1 MRALVCGASGQDG
14 AYLCQFLLKKGY
26 EVIGTSRDAQVG
38 QFSNLHK
45 LKIAKDVQAASMAV
59 SDFRSVFS
67 TIKRFNPDEVYNL
80 TGQTSV
86 NLSFDQPVESIDSI
100 SIGTLNL
107 LEVIRLHNTK
117 IRFYNAGSSE
127 CFGSAK
133 KGVKFTEQSAYDPK
147 SPYGVAKSAAAMLV
161 KNYRESYGIFA
172 STGILFNHESP
183 LRPDR
188 FVTKKIVNAAL
199 RISQGSKEKLELGN
213 IDIYR
218 DWGWAP
224 EYVEAMWKML
234 QTKKPDDYVIATG
247 RSESLRYFATQ
258 AFKYFGLD
266 LKKYLKINQQFFR
279 PSEIFYSCGD
289 ASKAHQSLKWKA
301 KTDIDGVIKNLCSA
315 AQSSA

>member
-1 MRALVCGASGQDG
+1 MRVLVCGASGQDG
-14 AYLCQFLLKKGY
+14 AYLSQFLLKKGY
-26 EVIGTSRDAQVG
+26 EVIGTSRDALG
-38 QFSNLHK
+38 GSSHNLRTLGINRDIK
-45 LKIAKDVQAASMAV
+45 LASMAV

-67 TIKRFNPDEVYNL
+67 TIKRFNPDEIYNL

-100 SIGTLNL
+100 AIGTLNL
-107 LEVIRLHNTK
+107 LEVIRLFNPK

-133 KGVKFTEQSAYDPK
+133 KGSSFNERSGFYPK

-161 KNYRESYGIFA
+161 QNYRESYAIYA
-172 STGILFNHESP
+172 CTGILFNHESP

-188 FVTKKIVNAAL
+188 FVTKKIVNAAY

-213 IDIYR
+213 IDICR

-234 QTKKPDDYVIATG
+234 QMKKPSDYVIATG

-258 AFKYFGLD
+258 VFKHFGLD
-266 LKKYLKINQQFFR
+266 LKKYLKINPEFLR
-279 PSEIFYSCGD
+279 PSEILYSCGD
-289 ASKAHQSLKWKA
+289 ASKANKDLKWKA
-301 KTDIDGVIKNLCSA
+301 KTDIDGIIKNLCLA
-315 AQSSA
+315 VKN

>member
-14 AYLCQFLLKKGY
+14 AYLSQFLLQKGY
-26 EVIGTSRDAQVG
+26 EVIGTSRDALAG
-38 QFSNLHK
+38 SFSNLHR
-45 LKIAKDVQAASMAV
+45 LKIANDVKQASMAV

-67 TIKRFNPDEVYNL
+67 TIKRFNPDEIYNL

-100 SIGTLNL
+100 TIGTLNL
-107 LEVIRLHNTK
+107 LEVIRLHNPK

-133 KGVKFTEQSAYDPK
+133 KGVQFNEQSGFSPK

-188 FVTKKIVNAAL
+188 FVTMKIVKAAH

-224 EYVEAMWKML
+224 EYVAAMWKML
-234 QTKKPDDYVIATG
+234 QTKNPHDYVIATG

-266 LKKYLKINQQFFR
+266 IKKHLKINKAFFR
-279 PSEIFYSCGD
+279 PSEILYSCGD
-289 ASKAHQSLKWKA
+289 ATKAHRELKWKSQ
-301 KTDIDGVIKNLCSA
+301 TDIDGVIRQLCSLA
-315 AQSSA
+315 AKS

>member
-14 AYLCQFLLKKGY
+14 AYLSHYLLKKGY
-26 EVIGTSRDAQVG
+26 EVIATSRDALASS
-38 QFSNLHK
+38 FSNLHR
-45 LKIAKDVQAASMAV
+45 LKIASDVIQTSMAV

-67 TIKRFNPDEVYNL
+67 TIKRFNPDEIYNL

-100 SIGTLNL
+100 TIGTLNL
-107 LEVIRLHNTK
+107 LEVIRLLNLN

-127 CFGSAK
+127 CFGSSEER
-133 KGVKFTEQSAYDPK
+133 VKFNEQSNFNPK

-161 KNYRESYGIFA
+161 KNYRDSYGIFGCN
-172 STGILFNHESP
+172 GILFNHESS

-188 FVTKKIVNAAL
+188 FVTMKIIKTAN
-199 RISQGSKEKLELGN
+199 RISQGSKEHLELGN

-224 EYVEAMWKML
+224 EYVTAMWKML
-234 QTKKPDDYVIATG
+234 QTKNPDDYVIATG

-258 AFKYFGLD
+258 VFKYFGLD
-266 LKKYLKINQQFFR
+266 LKKYLKINKEFFR
-279 PSEIFYSCGD
+279 PSEILYSCGD
-289 ASKAHQSLKWKA
+289 PSKAYLELEWKA
-301 KTDIDGVIKNLCSA
+301 RMDIDDLIHYLCDQEKNN
-315 AQSSA
+315 